1 MGHFIDGVW
10 REGGFD
16 IKESNGSFVRRDASF
31 RSFVTTDGSSGF
43 KAEAGR
49 YHLYVSAACPWAHR
63 TLILRALKGLAE
75 AVTLSVVDPLMGPE
89 GWRFSDGPGCV
100 PDTVNGFEFMRQVYT
115 AADPGYTGRVT
126 VPVLWD
132 REKATIVKNESS
144 EIIRMFNH
152 AFDAFG
158 DGSVDFYP
166 ADLRDAIEDINH
178 LIYETVNNG
187 VYRCGF
193 AATQPAYE
201 DAFDALF
208 ETLDDL
214 EALLSGQSYLI
225 GERLTE
231 ADWRLFT
238 TLVRFDSV
246 YHGHFKCNKRRVV
259 DYPNLWG
266 YVRQLYQAPGVAET
280 VDMDHIKRHYYM
292 SHTSINPTRVVPKG
306 PEIDFTTPHG
316 RAGKEF

>member
-16 IKESNGSFVRRDASF
+16 VKESNGSFVRRDASF
-31 RSFVTTDGSSGF
+31 RSFVTADGSSGF

-63 TLILRALKGLAE
+63 TLILRALKGLE
-75 AVTLSVVDPLMGPE
+75 DAVTLSVVDPLMGPE

-100 PDTVNGFEFMRQVYT
+100 PDTVNGFEFMGQVYT

-132 REKATIVKNESS
+132 RARGTIVNNESS

-158 DGSVDFYP
+158 DASVDTYP
-166 ADLRDAIEDINH
+166 ADLQDAIEDVNR
-178 LIYETVNNG
+178 LVYETVNNG

-193 AATQPAYE
+193 AVTQAAYE
-201 DAFDALF
+201 DAFDDLF

-214 EALLSGQSYLI
+214 EALLSRQSYLV

-266 YVRQLYQAPGVAET
+266 YVRQLYQVPGVAET

-292 SHTSINPTRVVPKG
+292 SHPSVNPTRVVPKG